1 MIELSAQLAP
11 VTAVASLQSVAVGIR
26 PAVRRFGLPL
36 LRLIFAVTVLWFLGR
51 QLGAAPFRD
60 GLRAITW
67 RERRSPG
74 SVGTDDA
81 LVQDSA
87 HLGLFY
93 DGYG

>member
-1 MIELSAQLAP
+1 MIELSALAR
-11 VTAVASLQSVAVGIR
+11 VTAVASPQSVAVGIR
-26 PAVRRFGLPL
+26 PCFGLPL
-36 LRLIFAVTVLWFLGR
+36 LRLIFAVTVLWFLWR
-51 QLGAAPFRD
+51 QVGAAPFRD

-67 RERRSPG
+67 REGRSPG